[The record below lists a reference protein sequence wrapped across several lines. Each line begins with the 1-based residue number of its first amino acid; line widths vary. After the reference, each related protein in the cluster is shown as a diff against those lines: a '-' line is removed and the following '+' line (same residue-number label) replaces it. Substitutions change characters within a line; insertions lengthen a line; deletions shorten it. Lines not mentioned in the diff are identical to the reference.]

1 MINFTIHEEP
11 GDWSEDYAFYLML
24 GSGRINA
31 IGYYFGLQ
39 TDVYRPGVGGA
50 GKGILYSR
58 WETRDLANARAAE
71 DGWTQ
76 QSGHEGNFIGVR
88 RNYDWT
94 AGDYTARLAP
104 DGLEDDG
111 EWYSLWITHNNTEET
126 TWAGSLKFP
135 LVNGMSQQHPHSYT
149 TLEIYGGKYI
159 RPIDIPEMHVS
170 MEAPLADNKKP
181 EFWEPNYSCVNDV
194 NLSQYYA

>member
-1 MINFTIHEEP
+1 M
-11 GDWSEDYAFYLML
+11 
-24 GSGRINA
+24 
-31 IGYYFGLQ
+31 
-39 TDVYRPGVGGA
+39 
-50 GKGILYSR
+50 
-58 WETRDLANARAAE
+58 RDLANARAAE

-194 NLSQYYA
+194 NLSNADIQYLASDNRFHLRIGGHIEQVGDTGMALDVP